1 MYKVPSCA
9 RSMSSNIDEL
19 KRRHDLESLRPY
31 IIREQ
36 CFPLNV
42 DGSHAPITM
51 EELKKLA
58 RAWKLH
64 ERRNFWKNHS
74 ERNAMVAVLCAHVLE
89 KQRLRSGGIVT
100 SNENENA
107 SLDQKSVNSLNDI
120 SMVSV
125 TSAYSVPL
133 APSGTLKHTRKSP
146 REIKNYC
153 GLKYFFREVSSV
165 ELTTKSKF
173 IEAPEPENKPEVQ
186 GINWRREDFNLKIDT
201 PTLSDNKNSRHS
213 SLILNSSP
221 TGKPIIISIED
232 QLRKHRS
239 LSSHLHNY
247 SFTNNYKVRPV
258 TINNIQTFV
267 NLSDTADYVVA
278 LNLVT
283 GMSNIVRIPVSRH
296 LLVEINGMHK
306 ITALANVVNGKS
318 KEGTYGSA
326 LFYYYYSCESDFEDR
341 IYNESNS
348 TLQSNVESTDSELIF
363 ITLFTLNNLLT
374 CVDRV
379 RVAETLLKVFHSCY
393 EHEYIDLK
401 NKIVVENILIII
413 LNATGFVNLHAPMF
427 RADLLEILNNIANF
441 AVQQKESD
449 IALLLAKALNSLLH
463 TTESS
468 AQYISIDFVAIL
480 ILVMNFTTHDIN
492 KYTFKSLACISGVK
506 AFEDV
511 VSESEQITVITSI
524 IIETNPKIKMPV
536 DVAIDA
542 AKYFFNIS
550 NPDKVDAT
558 EYMSKL
564 VEDNVIEACTKLI
577 SLTNSHI
584 DVVRY
589 CSMCLQNIF
598 SVCFVNYYDN
608 TQSVIEPML
617 ETLERTHFVNS
628 IWVVYNI
635 SCNLYALSAKNIH
648 DPSIRTYL
656 YDNKIHLN
664 MLNFFYEASD
674 KVDSASAYLQVLVQM
689 CQSSD
694 VVDDLLEAELLTKLA
709 ERIQTK
715 PPTPVVK
722 RKTIIET
729 DNKDSE
735 NEEDYGNGSPP
746 GSPNSKPSS
755 PLNKK
760 RVIDRSNEI
769 KIYDSVSKLLLAV
782 TKCYCMNG
790 ESKKLDNIQISAIIK
805 LLGVIC
811 NAIGVTVV
819 IISQCALSLAFLTL
833 LDIEYK
839 DINLIVRKII
849 TFSHSDNIFL
859 SESLAAILYNSSCAQ
874 KNMSVLLADDFC
886 LNAMIKLLRSGNTSV
901 QTTILC
907 AMRTLCTI
915 PRCIEIMSSGSIL
928 SDLIVIALLR
938 TSSIDIKIVCGE
950 AFYNMLCHEKTRLKL
965 VKGEFWW
972 GMGRLCRE
980 DHNSIRETCVRTL
993 YDISCEVKTSDDP
1006 SQNLIRILRDNHVFT
1021 FIVDISTTSPTTF
1034 LEYILS
1040 SVTNLING
1048 FEDTKPFMAHH
1059 EVISLVRLALDAIN
1073 RGTTLKTMV
1082 SAISLLTLVV
1092 QKSQAGAD
1100 TECVQNDLPELLN
1113 KQCKLWAE
1121 SEICRVNVCKLLYT
1135 LSLSPLFTR
1144 SIQINDLSN
1153 VFDVAYSQDPTKES
1167 AENLLGCIAN
1177 YIDKE
1182 NFHPSAL
1189 IKMPV
1194 FTYLMCDVLSVPRSS
1209 LSILKFYGIDDNS
1222 MSQLHFS
1229 TLRSI
1234 SNVPISPTRKSSD
1247 RTSLTVQALAIS
1259 VFCHV
1264 TNILLPLSKE
1274 TMSSEFV
1281 TGFLKI
1287 AFIYDPSLL
1296 KVLLQI
1302 IHKFSENSV
1311 TAEWILLS
1319 NGGVSSVQL
1328 LTVYLAY
1335 VRERAIRAEENQ
1347 VATYLCSVILK
1358 NLSLHSSKNSKVL
1371 PLLTSSEQNN
1381 GTDVLIS
1388 HVLSDSNN
1396 AGDAVYMNIAIAFY
1410 KAATESKL
1418 SNNGSV
1424 SPSFV
1429 LETIQRMNSTMI
1441 DDVEVLYINKCTIG
1455 VILEKFG
1462 AGMVVDP
1469 DFVQSTF
1476 AEMRSPSIAIVPS
1489 LMAEIKVVT
1498 YEEMT
1503 TKVSW
1508 KYSECISLM
1517 NIVITTIPLEP
1528 VLESQWHPVLFLE
1541 KKRLMEGVN
1550 IKMIN
1555 TDTFAVNTNVSVEP
1569 FNFSAF
1575 QKINKLYDCVVVDQ
1589 SLLES
1594 IPFVTV
1600 ESNTKDDEDDNQVEK
1615 NDAANAEHESNNDN
1629 YDESQEEVRP
1639 AE

>member
-31 IIREQ
+31 VIREQ

-42 DGSHAPITM
+42 DGSYAPITM

-64 ERRNFWKNHS
+64 ERRNFWKNHT
-74 ERNAMVAVLCAHVLE
+74 ERNAMVAVLCSHVLE
-89 KQRLRSGGIVT
+89 KQRLRSGGT
-100 SNENENA
+100 TNENENT
-107 SLDQKSVNSLNDI
+107 SLDQKSVNSLNDL
-120 SMVSV
+120 SMASM

-133 APSGTLKHTRKSP
+133 APTGSFKHTRKSP

-173 IEAPEPENKPEVQ
+173 NEPPEPENKPEVQ
-186 GINWRREDFNLKIDT
+186 GVNWRREDFNLKIDT
-201 PTLSDNKNSRHS
+201 PSMGENKSNRNS

-221 TGKPIIISIED
+221 TGKPVIISIED

-247 SFTNNYKVRPV
+247 SYTNNYKVRPV

-267 NLSDTADYVVA
+267 NLSDTTDYVVA

-283 GMSNIVRIPVSRH
+283 GMSNIVRNPASRH

-341 IYNESNS
+341 IYNESNT
-348 TLQSNVESTDSELIF
+348 TLQSNIESTDNELIF

-379 RVAETLLKVFHSCY
+379 RVAETLLKVFHSCF
-393 EHEYIDLK
+393 EHEYINLK
-401 NKIVVENILIII
+401 DKSFIENILTII
-413 LNATGFVNLHAPMF
+413 LNATGFVNLHSPMF
-427 RADLLEILNNIANF
+427 RADLLDILNNIANF
-441 AVQQKESD
+441 AVEEKHSD
-449 IALLLAKALNSLLH
+449 IALLVAKIINSLLH

-480 ILVMNFTTHDIN
+480 VLIMSLKTHDIN

-506 AFEDV
+506 AFEDIIC
-511 VSESEQITVITSI
+511 ESEQVTVITSI
-524 IIETNPKIKMPV
+524 IIETSLKTKMPV
-536 DVAIDA
+536 DVAVDG
-542 AKYFFNIS
+542 AKYFYNIS
-550 NPDKVDAT
+550 NPDKANYLEYVSRLVDDNIIDACI
-558 EYMSKL
+558 KL
-564 VEDNVIEACTKLI
+564 M
-577 SLTNSHI
+577 SLTSLSI
-584 DVVRY
+584 EVVKY

-598 SVCFVNYYDN
+598 SVNFDDYYDKA
-608 TQSVIEPML
+608 QSIIEPLL
-617 ETLERTHFVNS
+617 EMLERTHFVNGV
-628 IWVVYNI
+628 WVMYNI
-635 SCNLYALSAKNIH
+635 SCKLYTLSLGKNP
-648 DPSIRTYL
+648 DPTIKTYL
-656 YDNKIHLN
+656 YDCKIHLN
-664 MLNFFYEASD
+664 MLAFFYEASD

-694 VVDDLLEAELLTKLA
+694 VVDDLLEAELLPKLA
-709 ERIQTK
+709 ERVQSK
-715 PPTPVVK
+715 PPSPIIK
-722 RKTIIET
+722 RKTIVET
-729 DNKDSE
+729 RDSE
-735 NEEDYGNGSPP
+735 NEDDGDASPP
-746 GSPNSKPSS
+746 GSPHSKPSS

-760 RVIDRSNEI
+760 RIIDRSNEI

-782 TKCYCMNG
+782 TKCYCTSDNC
-790 ESKKLDNIQISAIIK
+790 KKLDSVQISAIIK
-805 LLGVIC
+805 LLDVIC
-811 NAIGVTVV
+811 NAIGVTAV

-833 LDIEYK
+833 LDIDYK

-849 TFSHSDNIFL
+849 TFSHSDNMFL
-859 SESLAAILYNSSCAQ
+859 SESLAAILYNSTCTQ
-874 KNMSVLLADDFC
+874 KNTSALLADDFC

-915 PRCIEIMSSGSIL
+915 QKCIEIMSSGSIL

-950 AFYNMLCHEKTRLKL
+950 AFYNMLCHSKTRLKL
-965 VKGEFWW
+965 IKGEFWW

-993 YDISCEVKTSDDP
+993 YDISCEPNTSGDP
-1006 SQNLIRILRDNHVFT
+1006 GQNLIRILRDSHVFS
-1021 FIVDISTTSPTTF
+1021 FIVDISTTSPTKF
-1034 LEYILS
+1034 LETILS

-1059 EVISLVRLALDAIN
+1059 EVISLVRLGLDAIN
-1073 RGTTLKTMV
+1073 RGTTLKTMI
-1082 SAISLLTLVV
+1082 SAIGLLTLVV

-1100 TECVQNDLPELLN
+1100 TECVQNDLAELLN
-1113 KQCKLWAE
+1113 KQCALWVQ
-1121 SEICRVNVCKLLYT
+1121 SEECRVNICKLLYT
-1135 LSLSPLFTR
+1135 LSLSSLFTR

-1153 VFDVAYSQDPTKES
+1153 IFDVAYSQFPTKES

-1177 YIDKE
+1177 YIEKE
-1182 NFHPSAL
+1182 NFHPSIL

-1194 FTYLMCDVLSVPRSS
+1194 FTYLTCDVLSVPRNS
-1209 LSILKFYGIDDNS
+1209 LSILKFYGINDNNL
-1222 MSQLHFS
+1222 SQLHVAA
-1229 TLRSI
+1229 LKSI
-1234 SNVPISPTRKSSD
+1234 SSATVSPTKKSGDKSSN
-1247 RTSLTVQALAIS
+1247 SVQLLAIA

-1264 TNILLPLSKE
+1264 TNILLPTSKD
-1274 TMSSEFV
+1274 TMSQEFV
-1281 TGFLKI
+1281 LGFLKNS
-1287 AFIYDPSLL
+1287 FIYDPILL
-1296 KVLLQI
+1296 KVLLQV

-1311 TAEWILLS
+1311 TAEWIL
-1319 NGGVSSVQL
+1319 SSDGNVTSIQL
-1328 LTVYLAY
+1328 LSSYLDF

-1347 VATYLCSVILK
+1347 LATYLCSVILK

-1381 GTDVLIS
+1381 CTDILIS
-1388 HVLSDSNN
+1388 HMLSDTNN
-1396 AGDAVYMNIAIAFY
+1396 AGDTVYMNIAITFY

-1418 SNNGSV
+1418 SNNGCI

-1429 LETIQRMNSTMI
+1429 LETIQRMNSSMI

-1455 VILEKFG
+1455 VVLEKFG

-1489 LMAEIKVVT
+1489 LMAEIKAVT
-1498 YEEMT
+1498 YEEMS
-1503 TKVSW
+1503 TKLSW
-1508 KYSECISLM
+1508 KFSECISVM
-1517 NIVITTIPLEP
+1517 NIIISTIPIEP
-1528 VLESQWHPVLFLE
+1528 VVESQWRPVLFLE

-1550 IKMIN
+1550 IKMTN
-1555 TDTFAVNTNVSVEP
+1555 TDTFSINDNVSIEP
-1569 FNFSAF
+1569 FNFAAF
-1575 QKINKLYDCVVVDQ
+1575 QKLNKLYDCIIVDQ
-1589 SLLES
+1589 SQLEN
-1594 IPFVTV
+1594 IPFTTI
-1600 ESNTKDDEDDNQVEK
+1600 ESSTKDEENSNKVEEIVTGEK
-1615 NDAANAEHESNNDN
+1615 NDVNIEENNDY
-1629 YDESQEEVRP
+1629 YDDSQEEIRP